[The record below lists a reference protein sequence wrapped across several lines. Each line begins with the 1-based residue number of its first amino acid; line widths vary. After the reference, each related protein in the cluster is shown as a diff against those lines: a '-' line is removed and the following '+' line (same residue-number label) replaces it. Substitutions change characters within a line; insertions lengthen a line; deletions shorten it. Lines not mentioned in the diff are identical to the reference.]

1 MRISDWSSD
10 VCSSDLVLRWN
21 AETGKADVAP
31 NQYRRLS
38 PFEPEVRRRIAEIYE
53 DLSNHAIFDGIL
65 FHDDALLSD
74 FEDVG
79 PAALRAYAKAGL
91 PDSIVAIRADP
102 QLMHKWTRLKSRALV
117 DRSEERRVGK
127 ECVSRCRSRW
137 SPD

>member
-10 VCSSDLVLRWN
+10 VCSSDLVLSFDLDPALPRVLRWN

-53 DLSNHAIFDGIL
+53 DISNHAIFDGIL

-79 PAALRAYAKAGL
+79 PAAQIGRA
-91 PDSIVAIRADP
+91 SCRA
-102 QLMHKWTRLKSRALV
+102 
-117 DRSEERRVGK
+117 RVCK
-127 ECVSRCRSRW
+127 
-137 SPD
+137 

>member
-10 VCSSDLVLRWN
+10 VCSSDL
-21 AETGKADVAP
+21 
-31 NQYRRLS
+31 
-38 PFEPEVRRRIAEIYE
+38 
-53 DLSNHAIFDGIL
+53 
-65 FHDDALLSD
+65 ALLSD

-117 DRSEERRVGK
+117 DFTAELTARVRKIRG
-127 ECVSRCRSRW
+127 
-137 SPD
+137 PDVKTARNIFAGTILEPEIAAGFAKKLAIGRAHGREKVGP

>member
-10 VCSSDLVLRWN
+10 VCSSDL
-21 AETGKADVAP
+21 
-31 NQYRRLS
+31 
-38 PFEPEVRRRIAEIYE
+38 
-53 DLSNHAIFDGIL
+53 
-65 FHDDALLSD
+65 ALLSD

-117 DRSEERRVGK
+117 DFTAELTSRVRKIRGPDVKTARNIFARPILVIGRASCRERV
-127 ECVSRCRSRW
+127 CQYV
-137 SPD
+137 

>member
-1 MRISDWSSD
+1 MI
-10 VCSSDLVLRWN
+10 
-21 AETGKADVAP
+21 
-31 NQYRRLS
+31 RRPPRSTRTDTLFPYTTLFRS
-38 PFEPEVRRRIAEIYE
+38 

-117 DRSEERRVGK
+117 DFTAEQIGRAHV
-127 ECVSRCRSRW
+127 
-137 SPD
+137 